1 MAYPAWVVT
10 PICQSVFT
18 APEFISG
25 ACGIGQITSDAVS
38 VIIYGDL
45 VLRIDF
51 IGRVRWTQLQSL

>member
-10 PICQSVFT
+10 PICQSGFS

-25 ACGIGQITSDAVS
+25 ACGIGQVTSGAVS

-45 VLRIDF
+45 ALRIDF
-51 IGRVRWTQLQSL
+51 IGPVRWTELQSL